1 MYDTLQM
8 HFLCSHKGE
17 AIGEVKAHL
26 IAECGDG
33 AGAGA
38 VTFHVAV
45 VKYML
50 QKL

>member
-8 HFLCSHKGE
+8 HFLCCNE
-17 AIGEVKAHL
+17 WKALRKIKTHL
-26 IAECGDG
+26 IAECGDC
-33 AGAGA
+33 AGAGT

-45 VKYML
+45 VEYML